1 MAVSSLSD
9 EDYPDS
15 NFGFPDFRPPSTF
28 DHDVEAAASTDQDVQ
43 RAVVVE
49 EKERIFNPIVGGH
62 LNFSSNLYD
71 EDYPVR
77 NTSIVLQN
85 VDFEFF
91 TSLDLPERHKTLSF
105 WVKSLPRSSNFI
117 AHISAKLLRIA
128 KSVGKKA

>member
-15 NFGFPDFRPPSTF
+15 SFGFPHFQPSTF
-28 DHDVEAAASTDQDVQ
+28 EHEAAASTDQDVHS
-43 RAVVVE
+43 AVVVE

-77 NTSIVLQN
+77 NT
-85 VDFEFF
+85 
-91 TSLDLPERHKTLSF
+91 
-105 WVKSLPRSSNFI
+105 
-117 AHISAKLLRIA
+117 A
-128 KSVGKKA
+128 